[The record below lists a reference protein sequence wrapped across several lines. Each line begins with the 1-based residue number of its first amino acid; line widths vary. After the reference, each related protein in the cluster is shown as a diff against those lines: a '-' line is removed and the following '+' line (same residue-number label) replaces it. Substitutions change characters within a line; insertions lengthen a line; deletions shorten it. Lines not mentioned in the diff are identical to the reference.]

1 MADLGLDSASSYGC
15 GIDTERKEMLS
26 SDISIYTDIVMTKT
40 SNVPL
45 DHQGC
50 TSYNIHVIGEN
61 ATSIEL
67 EIDGLLG
74 FKSVVTVP
82 RHTFSMNLG

>member
-1 MADLGLDSASSYGC
+1 MTHSDDTDVIMIKNSNISLDY
-15 GIDTERKEMLS
+15 
-26 SDISIYTDIVMTKT
+26 
-40 SNVPL
+40 
-45 DHQGC
+45 QGC
-50 TSYNIHVIGEN
+50 KSYNIHVIGEN

-82 RHTFSMNLG
+82 RHAFSMNLG

>member
-1 MADLGLDSASSYGC
+1 MNS
-15 GIDTERKEMLS
+15 
-26 SDISIYTDIVMTKT
+26 TDIIMIKN
-40 SNVPL
+40 SNISL
-45 DHQGC
+45 DYQGC
-50 TSYNIHVIGEN
+50 KSYNIHVIGED

>member
-1 MADLGLDSASSYGC
+1 MVHLD
-15 GIDTERKEMLS
+15 D
-26 SDISIYTDIVMTKT
+26 TDIVMTKN
-40 SNVPL
+40 SNISL
-45 DHQGC
+45 DYQGC
-50 TSYNIHVIGEN
+50 KSYNIYVIGEN

>member
-1 MADLGLDSASSYGC
+1 MKHLDD
-15 GIDTERKEMLS
+15 IDV
-26 SDISIYTDIVMTKT
+26 IVTKN

-45 DHQGC
+45 DYQDC
-50 TSYNIHVIGEN
+50 KSYNIHMVGES
-61 ATSIEL
+61 TTGIKL

-74 FKSVVTVP
+74 FKSVVEVP

>member
-1 MADLGLDSASSYGC
+1 MVHLD
-15 GIDTERKEMLS
+15 D
-26 SDISIYTDIVMTKT
+26 TDIVMTKN
-40 SNVPL
+40 SNISL
-45 DHQGC
+45 DYRGC
-50 TSYNIHVIGEN
+50 KSYNIHVIGEN

-74 FKSVVTVP
+74 FKSAVTVP

>member
-1 MADLGLDSASSYGC
+1 MVHLD
-15 GIDTERKEMLS
+15 D
-26 SDISIYTDIVMTKT
+26 TDIVMTKN
-40 SNVPL
+40 SNISL
-45 DHQGC
+45 DYQDC
-50 TSYNIHVIGEN
+50 KSYNIHMVGEN

>member
-1 MADLGLDSASSYGC
+1 MNN
-15 GIDTERKEMLS
+15 
-26 SDISIYTDIVMTKT
+26 TDIIMVKN
-40 SNVPL
+40 SNISL
-45 DHQGC
+45 DYQGC
-50 TSYNIHVIGEN
+50 KSYNIHVIGEN

-74 FKSVVTVP
+74 FKSAVTVP

>member
-1 MADLGLDSASSYGC
+1 MIKNSNISLDY
-15 GIDTERKEMLS
+15 
-26 SDISIYTDIVMTKT
+26 
-40 SNVPL
+40 
-45 DHQGC
+45 QGC
-50 TSYNIHVIGEN
+50 KSYNIHVIGES

>member
-1 MADLGLDSASSYGC
+1 MVHLD
-15 GIDTERKEMLS
+15 D
-26 SDISIYTDIVMTKT
+26 TDIVMTKN
-40 SNVPL
+40 SNISL
-45 DHQGC
+45 DYQGC
-50 TSYNIHVIGEN
+50 KSYNIYVTGES

>member
-1 MADLGLDSASSYGC
+1 MKHLDD
-15 GIDTERKEMLS
+15 IDV
-26 SDISIYTDIVMTKT
+26 IMTKN

-45 DHQGC
+45 DYQDC
-50 TSYNIHVIGEN
+50 KSYTIHVIGES
-61 ATSIEL
+61 ATGIEL
-67 EIDGLLG
+67 EIDGSLG

>member
-1 MADLGLDSASSYGC
+1 MTHSDDTDVIMIKNSNISLDY
-15 GIDTERKEMLS
+15 
-26 SDISIYTDIVMTKT
+26 
-40 SNVPL
+40 
-45 DHQGC
+45 QGC
-50 TSYNIHVIGEN
+50 KSYNIHVIGEN
-61 ATSIEL
+61 ATNIEL

>member
-1 MADLGLDSASSYGC
+1 MKHLDD
-15 GIDTERKEMLS
+15 IDVIVTKNS
-26 SDISIYTDIVMTKT
+26 NIS
-40 SNVPL
+40 L
-45 DHQGC
+45 DYQGC
-50 TSYNIHVIGEN
+50 KSYNIHVIGEN

-74 FKSVVTVP
+74 FKSVVKVP

>member
-1 MADLGLDSASSYGC
+1 MKHLDD
-15 GIDTERKEMLS
+15 IDV
-26 SDISIYTDIVMTKT
+26 IVTKN

-45 DHQGC
+45 DYQGC
-50 TSYNIHVIGEN
+50 KSYNIRVIGEN

-74 FKSVVTVP
+74 FKSAVTVP

>member
-1 MADLGLDSASSYGC
+1 MKYLD
-15 GIDTERKEMLS
+15 DF
-26 SDISIYTDIVMTKT
+26 DVIVTKN

-45 DHQGC
+45 DCQDC
-50 TSYNIHVIGEN
+50 KSYNIHVIGES
-61 ATSIEL
+61 TTGIEL
-67 EIDGLLG
+67 GIDGLLG

>member
-1 MADLGLDSASSYGC
+1 MTHSDDTDLLMIKNSNISLDY
-15 GIDTERKEMLS
+15 
-26 SDISIYTDIVMTKT
+26 
-40 SNVPL
+40 
-45 DHQGC
+45 QGC
-50 TSYNIHVIGEN
+50 KSYNIHVIGEN
-61 ATSIEL
+61 ATNIEL

>member
-1 MADLGLDSASSYGC
+1 MKHLDD
-15 GIDTERKEMLS
+15 IDVIVTKNS
-26 SDISIYTDIVMTKT
+26 NIS
-40 SNVPL
+40 L
-45 DHQGC
+45 DYQGC
-50 TSYNIHVIGEN
+50 KSYNINVIGEN

-74 FKSVVTVP
+74 FKRAVTVP

>member
-1 MADLGLDSASSYGC
+1 MKHLDD
-15 GIDTERKEMLS
+15 IDV
-26 SDISIYTDIVMTKT
+26 IMTKN

-45 DHQGC
+45 DHQDC
-50 TSYNIHVIGEN
+50 KSYNIHVVGESMIG
-61 ATSIEL
+61 IEL

>member
-1 MADLGLDSASSYGC
+1 MKHLDD
-15 GIDTERKEMLS
+15 IDVIMIKNS
-26 SDISIYTDIVMTKT
+26 NIS
-40 SNVPL
+40 L
-45 DHQGC
+45 DYQGC
-50 TSYNIHVIGEN
+50 KSYNIHVVGESM
-61 ATSIEL
+61 TGIEL

>member
-1 MADLGLDSASSYGC
+1 MNS
-15 GIDTERKEMLS
+15 
-26 SDISIYTDIVMTKT
+26 TDIIMIKNSNT
-40 SNVPL
+40 SL
-45 DHQGC
+45 DYQGC
-50 TSYNIHVIGEN
+50 KSYNIHVIGEN

-74 FKSVVTVP
+74 FKSAVTVP

>member
-1 MADLGLDSASSYGC
+1 MKHLDD
-15 GIDTERKEMLS
+15 IDV
-26 SDISIYTDIVMTKT
+26 IVPKN

-45 DHQGC
+45 DYQDC
-50 TSYNIHVIGEN
+50 KSYNIHMVGEST
-61 ATSIEL
+61 TSIEL

-74 FKSVVTVP
+74 FKSAVTVP